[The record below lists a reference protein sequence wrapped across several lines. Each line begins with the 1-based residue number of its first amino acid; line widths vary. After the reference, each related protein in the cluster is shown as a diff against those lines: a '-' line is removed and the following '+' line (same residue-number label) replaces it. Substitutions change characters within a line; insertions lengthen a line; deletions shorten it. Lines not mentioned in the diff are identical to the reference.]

1 MRDCPTPKSSSM
13 PLIVHHIAADECM
26 SRQSCHYHKCHRCI
40 YRDQAADW
48 QPEAVAA
55 APQAGPTRAAERS
68 IPSKIVEIP
77 RPEKAPAKQ
86 VSAAPKAAPASRK
99 TSKQAPAGRN
109 AADAA
114 N

>member
-13 PLIVHHIAADECM
+13 PLIVHRIEASDCM
-26 SRQSCHYHKCHRCI
+26 SRQSCNYHKCHRCI
-40 YRDQAADW
+40 YNGQAADW
-48 QPEAVAA
+48 QPEPAA
-55 APQAGPTRAAERS
+55 LVPQSGPTRVGERAV
-68 IPSKIVEIP
+68 PTKIVEIP

-86 VSAAPKAAPASRK
+86 APATRK
-99 TSKQAPAGRN
+99 ASKPAPAARK